1 MLPVINKILYATD
14 LKEKG
19 AKNAFKMAVS
29 LAKGSCAQLV
39 VVHVIEPTSSSLE
52 GMLRASVT
60 EEELMAFKKK
70 GQEHLQQQLKRRI
83 DIFCEEE
90 CAEIGNIFP
99 GGEPIIRVLDG
110 EADEIILR
118 LAKKHDVDLIVMGTR
133 THTAIGQIL
142 LGSTANKVVH
152 HSKVP
157 VMVYPL

>member
-29 LAKGSCAQLV
+29 LAKSSDAQLV
-39 VVHVIEPTSSSLE
+39 IVHVVEPTSSSFE
-52 GMLRASVT
+52 GMLRASIT
-60 EEELMAFKKK
+60 EEELRAFKKQ
-70 GQEHLQQQLKRRI
+70 GLDHLHEKLKERI
-83 DIFCEEE
+83 DNFREEE
-90 CAEIGNIFP
+90 RSEICNVYP
-99 GGEPIIRVLDG
+99 GGEPIVRVLDG
-110 EADEIILR
+110 EADKIILG
-118 LAKKHDVDLIVMGTR
+118 LAKQYDVDLVVMGSR

-157 VMVYPL
+157 VVVYPL